1 MLVVVL
7 NTLFVAPWRSLGG
20 LLGGG
25 CSERVHSFLGC
36 LFLADLVVHSELLVV
51 LLTHVQTVTLQLGRQ
66 SAVTRT
72 ATYSIGNL
80 EIRAGLRRN
89 WHNQIARRDT
99 CISCIA
105 RIHGVSILTCAPI
118 RRLASSHLVV
128 LGNVT
133 PTLVDEDS
141 NTSLADGL
149 LIRERHISEAC
160 RSLRHT
166 ANVVIALCV
175 HHGLT
180 KDLVAILEDLLL
192 NDVLLKHL
200 IVELERLLV
209 DQLVIETF
217 AVSWLNDV
225 TLGVDAVLV
234 AFLCWALVL
243 ALKLLF
249 LLHSVIVMLYEATR
263 WR

>member
-1 MLVVVL
+1 M
-7 NTLFVAPWRSLGG
+7 
-20 LLGGG
+20 
-25 CSERVHSFLGC
+25 
-36 LFLADLVVHSELLVV
+36 
-51 LLTHVQTVTLQLGRQ
+51 
-66 SAVTRT
+66 
-72 ATYSIGNL
+72 
-80 EIRAGLRRN
+80 
-89 WHNQIARRDT
+89 
-99 CISCIA
+99 
-105 RIHGVSILTCAPI
+105 
-118 RRLASSHLVV
+118 

-149 LIRERHISEAC
+149 LIRERHVSEAR
-160 RSLRHT
+160 RSLRHA
-166 ANVVIALCV
+166 ANVVIAFCV

-180 KDLVAILEDLLL
+180 EDLVAILEDLLF

-209 DQLVIETF
+209 DKLVIETF